1 MPVIYMIQKQSSL
14 QKEPYASFDK
24 KYKSVT
30 DELYGAE
37 IELPIST
44 AKKGEFANGFYNCD
58 YAFQRNVMLKFCFA
72 KVAPEQ
78 LDGCNEEGTFI
89 RATYSFEYDESDMLD
104 FHLNRLKSFS
114 LRGDYYYIPNVEY
127 VEYSYSIAKE
137 IHINIDAIV
146 LNIEDV
152 QQVCHSIINQ
162 FIAIFSLDD

>member
-1 MPVIYMIQKQSSL
+1 MPVIYIMKKNSL
-14 QKEPYASFDK
+14 QKEPYLSFDK
-24 KYKSVT
+24 KFKAVS

-44 AKKGEFANGFYNCD
+44 GKKGEFANGFYNCD
-58 YAFQRNVMLKFCFA
+58 YAFQRNVMLKFHFA

-78 LDGCNEEGTFI
+78 LEGSSEEGTFI

-104 FHLNRLKSFS
+104 FHLTRLKAFS

-127 VEYSYSIAKE
+127 IEYSYSIAQE

-146 LNIEDV
+146 LNSKDV